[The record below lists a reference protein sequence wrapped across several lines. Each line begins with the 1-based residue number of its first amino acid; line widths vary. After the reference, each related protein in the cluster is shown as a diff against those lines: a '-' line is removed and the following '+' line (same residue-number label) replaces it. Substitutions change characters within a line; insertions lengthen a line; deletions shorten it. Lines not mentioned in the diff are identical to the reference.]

1 MRTAPASA
9 TSGACWTSSHEPRR
23 NHCVSA
29 TVPRPVAFGGDS
41 LDDLVLKQS
50 DVFLRLH
57 ERALERTGGEAKAVA
72 GLLQKHGLPDG
83 GTILDAPCGIGRHA
97 IHLAGMGFHVS
108 GIDTSARFIE
118 RANEFAWKLGLQDR
132 LALKVGDPRTVRDS
146 FPRQTFDAAICMW
159 QSLGHWDEATDLS
172 ILKQFRELTAARG
185 VLVVDLLNR
194 DHLVKHM
201 TPFGLTR
208 FEDGTELHET
218 RRLNYESSHLE
229 MIWEF
234 YRREG
239 EDLKHRT
246 TAKVRVRLYAL
257 HELRDLLLRAGWS
270 PLEEFGSFASDPV
283 TFETTRLIAVAS
295 KA

>member
-1 MRTAPASA
+1 
-9 TSGACWTSSHEPRR
+9 
-23 NHCVSA
+23 
-29 TVPRPVAFGGDS
+29 VALGGDA
-41 LDDLVLKQS
+41 LDDLVLRQS
-50 DVFLRLH
+50 DVFLKLH
-57 ERALERTGGEAKAVA
+57 ERALEHTGGQAKALA

-97 IHLAGMGFHVS
+97 IHLAAMGYDVA
-108 GIDTSARFIE
+108 GVDRSARFVAG
-118 RANEFAWKLGLQDR
+118 ANEFAGKLGLRDR
-132 LALKVGDPRTVRDS
+132 LTLKVGEPRTVRDA

-159 QSLGHWDEATDLS
+159 QGLGQADEETDLS
-172 ILKQFRELTAARG
+172 ILKQFRELTIAKG
-185 VLVVDLLNR
+185 VLLVDLLNR
-194 DHLVKHM
+194 DHLVKYM
-201 TPFGLTR
+201 TPFGITR

-257 HELRDLLLRAGWS
+257 HELRDVLTRAGWN
-270 PLEEFGSFASDPV
+270 PLEEFGSFALDPV
-283 TFETTRLIAVAS
+283 TFDAKRLIIVSS

>member
-1 MRTAPASA
+1 MAS
-9 TSGACWTSSHEPRR
+9 
-23 NHCVSA
+23 
-29 TVPRPVAFGGDS
+29 GGDS

-50 DVFLRLH
+50 DVFLKLH
-57 ERALERTGGEAKAVA
+57 ERALERTGAEAEAVA
-72 GLLQKHGLPDG
+72 GLLRKHGLPDG

-97 IHLAGMGFHVS
+97 IHLAAMGYRVS
-108 GIDTSARFIE
+108 GIDPSARFVE
-118 RANEFAWKLGLQDR
+118 RANELAGTLGLRDR
-132 LALKVGDPRTVRDS
+132 LALKVGEPRTVRDA
-146 FPRQTFDAAICMW
+146 FPRQTFDAAVCMW
-159 QSLGHWDEATDLS
+159 QALGQADEATDLS
-172 ILKQFRELTAARG
+172 ILEQLRDLTAAKG

-194 DHLVKHM
+194 DHLVKYM
-201 TPFGLTR
+201 TPFGVTR
-208 FEDGTELHET
+208 FEDGTELHEP

-257 HELRDLLLRAGWS
+257 HEVRDLLRRAGWN
-270 PLEEFGSFASDPV
+270 PLEEFGSFAYDPV
-283 TFETTRLIAVAS
+283 TFDAKRLIVLAS